1 MRASSQIGTPS
12 THRNDL
18 NRRAW
23 LGTVFLTIAVGLLIF
38 VSAGTIRYWQG
49 WVYLGLFAGGT
60 VGTTVY
66 LMKNDPA
73 LLERRM
79 RGGPAAEKRKA
90 EKVIMFFGT
99 LAFVAL
105 IAVPALD
112 HRFGWSE
119 VPLLVTILGDVLI
132 AISWLI
138 ILIVFRENSF
148 TSSTIEV
155 AVDQKVVSTG
165 PYAVVRHPMYAG
177 AFLLMLGTP
186 LALGSTPGLL
196 ALLFM
201 TPFLIWRLFDEEGFL
216 AKNLPG
222 YTEYCGKVHR
232 RLIPGIF

>member
-1 MRASSQIGTPS
+1 
-12 THRNDL
+12 
-18 NRRAW
+18 
-23 LGTVFLTIAVGLLIF
+23 
-38 VSAGTIRYWQG
+38 
-49 WVYLGLFAGGT
+49 
-60 VGTTVY
+60 
-66 LMKNDPA
+66 MKNDPA